1 MIRKSSHIY
10 IYLCEDWRYVWWMYM
25 NVYLFLHAISSSSA
39 SSFIVIL
46 AHTMSNYPFLF
57 VMKAN
62 FSYSNGIFFS
72 FSIKYI
78 QFHHGTKFL
87 WENFI
92 IVIRKFDIVTVNF
105 GHFQIYSKGLVS
117 EPILS
122 LYFPLERRKLY
133 IEKKKLLVFYLWWN
147 VNNLWN
153 EHKN

>member
-62 FSYSNGIFFS
+62 LSYSMQRYLLLVFN
-72 FSIKYI
+72 
-78 QFHHGTKFL
+78 
-87 WENFI
+87 
-92 IVIRKFDIVTVNF
+92 
-105 GHFQIYSKGLVS
+105 QIYSVPSWNKISMREFYYSDKKIWHSNS
-117 EPILS
+117 EFWALLDLFKRFSQRANFES
-122 LYFPLERRKLY
+122 LFSFGEAKIIYW
-133 IEKKKLLVFYLWWN
+133 KKKTFGFLSVM
-147 VNNLWN
+147 
-153 EHKN
+153 KCK